1 MKLLFFPHPKAT
13 VCTYLCLSVLQNAV
27 LPDYMVEQILSSL
40 QQDANLSPS
49 FLPEPS
55 GTAVPGFLLVQLFSM
70 LAPFLSDG

>member
-1 MKLLFFPHPKAT
+1 
-13 VCTYLCLSVLQNAV
+13 
-27 LPDYMVEQILSSL
+27 MVEQILSSL